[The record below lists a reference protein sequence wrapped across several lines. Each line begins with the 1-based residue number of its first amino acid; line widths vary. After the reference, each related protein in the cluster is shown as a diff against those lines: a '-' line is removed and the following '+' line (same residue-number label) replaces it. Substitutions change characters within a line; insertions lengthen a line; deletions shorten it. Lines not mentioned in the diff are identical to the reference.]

1 MRGAIAAGA
10 LILTAALAAPAAAQ
24 APQQWDGSNPFTC
37 TVQNGASL
45 TDPNAD
51 PFCVEYDHSLTD
63 PQAIADLLTN
73 GPNQLAAIGNKCF
86 LYEQDHFTGLLG
98 QEVDTAMFVNKATGT
113 SGTAITKATIPVPG
127 LPSNVGG
134 MGSLPVVQSCTGQ
147 AQGGGPVGGGGG
159 SGSGGGSG
167 FLGTLSG
174 PNPGAKS
181 RSGVTCKKRSGNANS
196 GVGRARLGLT
206 RRAVSKRFGKPTRR
220 KAGYY
225 HYCLK
230 GGGDLAVHFGR
241 HSKSDVVMTN
251 GKNFHAGK
259 VKIGSR
265 LTRVRSSL
273 HHEQV
278 LGHSKRDW
286 VFGVTHKHWRLLVGL
301 SKNRVVYIAAVS
313 RSLSF
318 RKLGK
323 VLNNAGK

>member
-1 MRGAIAAGA
+1 MKGAIAAGA
-10 LILTAALAAPAAAQ
+10 LILAAAFASPAVAQ
-24 APQQWDGSNPFTC
+24 VPQQWDGSNPFTC
-37 TVQNGASL
+37 TVQNGKSL

-51 PFCVEYDHSLTD
+51 PYCVEYDHSLTD
-63 PQAIADLLTN
+63 TQTIANLLTN
-73 GPNQLAAIGNKCF
+73 GPNQLAAIANKCF
-86 LYEQDHFTGLLG
+86 LYEVDRFATPLG
-98 QEVDTAMFVNKATGT
+98 EVDIAMFVNKATGT
-113 SGTAITKATIPVPG
+113 GGSAITHSPIT
-127 LPSNVGG
+127 LPAAGG
-134 MGSLPVVQSCTGQ
+134 MITVPVVVGCTGQ
-147 AQGGGPVGGGGG
+147 QQSSGGPVVGGGGG
-159 SGSGGGSG
+159 SGGT

-174 PNPGAKS
+174 PNPGVKS
-181 RSGVTCKKRSGNANS
+181 RGRVTCKKRSGNANS

-206 RRAVSKRFGKPTRR
+206 RRAVAKRFGKPTRR

-230 GGGDLAVHFGR
+230 GGGDLAIHFGR

-273 HHEQV
+273 RHERV

-318 RKLGK
+318 GKLGK
-323 VLNNAGK
+323 LLNNAGK

>member
-1 MRGAIAAGA
+1 MRRAIAAGA
-10 LILTAALAAPAAAQ
+10 LILTAALATPAAAQ

-37 TVQNGASL
+37 TVQNGDSPA
-45 TDPNAD
+45 DPNAD
-51 PFCVEYDHSLTD
+51 PFCVEYTHGLDAT
-63 PQAIADLLTN
+63 AIQQLLAN
-73 GPNQLAAIGNKCF
+73 GPTQLASLNKCF
-86 LYEQDHFTGLLG
+86 IYRVDRFTGALG
-98 QEVDTAMFVNKATGT
+98 EVDTAMFVNKANGTGG
-113 SGTAITKATIPVPG
+113 SAITHASIPIPA
-127 LPSNVGG
+127 SGG
-134 MGSLPVVQSCTGQ
+134 MITVPVVQSCTGQ
-147 AQGGGPVGGGGG
+147 PQGGGPVSGGGGG
-159 SGSGGGSG
+159 GGG
-167 FLGTLSG
+167 FLGTLAG
-174 PNPGAKS
+174 PDPGVKS

-196 GVGRARLGLT
+196 GVGRARLGLR
-206 RRAVSKRFGKPTRR
+206 RRAVAKRFGKPTRR

-230 GGGDLAVHFGR
+230 GGGDLAIHFGR
-241 HSKSDVVMTN
+241 HGKVDAVMTN

-273 HHEQV
+273 RHEQV

-301 SKNRVVYIAAVS
+301 SKNHVVYIAAVS

-318 RKLGK
+318 GKLGK